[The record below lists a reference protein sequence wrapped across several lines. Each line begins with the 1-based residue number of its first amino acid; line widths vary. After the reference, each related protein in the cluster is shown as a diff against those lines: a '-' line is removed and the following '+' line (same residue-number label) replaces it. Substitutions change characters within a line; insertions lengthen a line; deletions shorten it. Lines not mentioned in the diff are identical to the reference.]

1 MAAFP
6 RLHTAT
12 GSLLT
17 ATVNAAVTA
26 GTNTIVPPIA
36 DRKITVVDGWLRSTG
51 GSAGGATAVVVE
63 GTDGTDVISA
73 AVAALTENTIARVG
87 DTNVTASAIGTTLD
101 KGVGLRIYRTV
112 SNLTTSISIE
122 YCINY
127 IVEGG
132 Q

>member
-6 RLHTAT
+6 KLHTAT
-12 GSLLT
+12 GSLAT
-17 ATVNAAVTA
+17 ATVNADVKV
-26 GTNTIVPPIA
+26 GTNTIVPPVA
-36 DRKITVVDGWLRSTG
+36 DRKITVVDGWLRATG
-51 GSAGGATAVVVE
+51 GAAGGATAVVVE

-73 AVAALTENTIARVG
+73 AVGALTEDTVARVG
-87 DTNVTASAIGTTLD
+87 DTNVTASAIGTALD

-112 SNLTTSISIE
+112 AALTTCTSLE
-122 YCINY
+122 YCIKY